1 MRSRKKLYRG
11 RGLRLARYPKV
22 PILASEKGWFYD
34 GKMKNLSGGRIPGP
48 DGSPTGSR
56 GGFRRSSGELL
67 GPPEWSKS
75 DQDSRISRF
84 LIGKIGFGL
93 H

>member
-11 RGLRLARYPKV
+11 RGLRLVGGPQMS
-22 PILASEKGWFYD
+22 ILASEKGWFYD
-34 GKMKNLSGGRIPGP
+34 EKMKDLSGGTIPGP

-67 GPPEWSKS
+67 GLPEWSKS
-75 DQDSRISRF
+75 DQD
-84 LIGKIGFGL
+84 
-93 H
+93 